1 MKRFLTFL
9 MVAVLGTSVLMGS
22 AQAKRLGG
30 GGSIGK
36 SSPTYSRQATPPAN
50 QAALRSVLHNPQR
63 RHRLARGAAF
73 LAALCLAL
81 VSARCCRTSA

>member
-9 MVAVLGTSVLMGS
+9 MVAVLGTSVLIGS

-36 SSPTYSRQATPPAN
+36 SSPT
-50 QAALRSVLHNPQR
+50 
-63 RHRLARGAAF
+63 
-73 LAALCLAL
+73 
-81 VSARCCRTSA
+81 

>member
-9 MVAVLGTSVLMGS
+9 MVAVLGTSVLMSS

-30 GGSIGK
+30 GGSIGN

-50 QAALRSVLHNPQR
+50 QAAPAARSCT
-63 RHRLARGAAF
+63 AGAAPTP
-73 LAALCLAL
+73 AALDC
-81 VSARCCRTSA
+81 T